1 MEIKQSKQRSMN
13 MAQRKPP
20 TSYEQIMATIK
31 HENVTFVNLEFTDV
45 VGIAKCVTIPV
56 EQFANCIEHGKWF
69 DGSALEGFARV
80 AESDM
85 YLFPDLSTFTI
96 LPAKLGREPTVLQ
109 GISVTPTES
118 DVVARI
124 MCDVRTPD

>member
-1 MEIKQSKQRSMN
+1 MEMKKSKQRSTN
-13 MAQRKPP
+13 MAHRKPP

-31 HENVTFVNLEFTDV
+31 QENVTFVNLEFTDV
-45 VGIAKCVTIPV
+45 IGIAKCVTIPV
-56 EQFANCIEHGKWF
+56 EQFPNCIENGKWF

-96 LPAKLGREPTVLQ
+96 LPGRVQRHSTGPQ
-109 GISVTPTES
+109 GVNITQT
-118 DVVARI
+118 
-124 MCDVRTPD
+124 